1 MSHAETQWT
10 YILAYSQSS
19 FFFVACLSHLLRISS
34 SGMSSPMLR
43 ARIWDFFMFRTFL
56 KEVVKKTDI
65 IRCFWPQIMN
75 LYFRTYMFWN
85 GFYTRKSNFLDNH
98 LQEAGPSRW
107 SFTTMKRAWKMHFW
121 DHSQWDKT
129 CFEYQR
135 IKFNGKNG
143 SKFSHLLMVRA
154 KGADPHPPPRVS
166 LTVKYPGFF
175 MTSLKGNH

>member
-34 SGMSSPMLR
+34 SGMSSPMLG

-107 SFTTMKRAWKMHFW
+107 SFTTMKRAWKIHFW
-121 DHSQWDKT
+121 DHSQWDET

-143 SKFSHLLMVRA
+143 SKFSHLLMVRP
-154 KGADPHPPPRVS
+154 KRADPPPSPLWS
-166 LTVKYPGFF
+166 ASP
-175 MTSLKGNH
+175 